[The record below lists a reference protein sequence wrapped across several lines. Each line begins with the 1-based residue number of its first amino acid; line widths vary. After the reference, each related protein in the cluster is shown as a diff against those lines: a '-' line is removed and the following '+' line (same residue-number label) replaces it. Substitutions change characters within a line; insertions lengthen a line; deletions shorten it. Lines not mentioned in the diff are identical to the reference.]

1 MSRTDDEPARP
12 DPDALLATARRETRG
27 GLRIFL
33 GAAPG
38 VGKTFAMLRTAGER
52 VAEGEDI
59 VLGVIESHGREET
72 EKLCAGIERLALT
85 PREHHGQ
92 RFFEFDLDAVLV
104 RAPKVVLV
112 DELAH
117 RNIPGGRHARRYQD
131 IEELLAAGIDVWTTL
146 NVQHIESLND
156 AVARITGIRM
166 RETVPDALIKG
177 ARDISL
183 IDLTP
188 DELIQRLRQGRV
200 YVPEQA
206 RAALEGFFSVTNLT
220 ALRELALQTM
230 AERIDSDVRDV
241 MGARGVAGPWPVRPR
256 ILVALSGRDEDATLV
271 RAAHRMAE
279 HRGVRWRAVHIDTG
293 RTSALARLALERSAQ
308 LIERLGGEVV
318 VLPGQ
323 RRVAELLDYAR
334 HHNMTTLMIGRGRP
348 RGWRFWHRSLGR
360 RLLREARAF
369 DLLVVAD
376 DSRADRPGRSTR
388 SLSPL
393 QRQEWLAPILVMGAS
408 LGLAL
413 VMDQVLALANLS
425 LVFLTGVLVT
435 ATVSGTRAAMISAVL
450 SALIYNFFFTDPR
463 LSLAMIQRDQLL
475 TVFFFFVVAMIGG
488 QLAGRARRQL
498 IALRAS
504 RDQTRRLLQFSRAL
518 AAAPDQDSVRATG
531 VTALADWLEVPAV
544 YLAREAGDETLQVLA
559 VHPSGVVLDSV
570 ARQAADWTWHHQ
582 RPSGHGSQTLAG
594 QRWRFIALVEK
605 SRILGVVGLALGDQS
620 APPPYDQEVLI
631 DTLISQ
637 LGMALARTRLVS
649 DLGAA
654 RLAEENERL
663 RSALL
668 SSVSHDLR
676 TPLASIIGAAGALRT
691 LDGQLSMQDK
701 QELLDGVLS
710 ESERLDRYIQNL
722 LDMTRLGH
730 GTLKIERDWVTL
742 GDLINAALARLRAA
756 LNGITLVRDWPE
768 DLPLLYV
775 HPALLEQALVNVIE
789 NAIRFSPAEGRIV
802 IRAACQIDALV
813 IRISD
818 EGPGIPEALREQVFD
833 MFFTGGEGDRGR
845 HGSGL
850 GLAICRGMVG
860 AHGGSINAEANP
872 DGHGTCIVIHL
883 PLEDRRDHAAAG
895 LDEQKRPDE
904 RKPADEREPL
914 DERKPLEKRAP
925 ADER

>member
-1 MSRTDDEPARP
+1 MTRTDDNDPTRP
-12 DPDALLATARRETRG
+12 DPDALLTTARREARG

-72 EKLCAGIERLALT
+72 ERLCVGIERLALT
-85 PREHHGQ
+85 TREHHGQ
-92 RFFEFDLDAVLV
+92 RFREFDLDAALA
-104 RAPKVVLV
+104 RAPGVVLV

-166 RETVPDALIKG
+166 RETVPDALINR

-230 AERIDSDVRDV
+230 AERIDSDVRDA

-256 ILVALSGRDEDATLV
+256 ILVALSGRAEDATLV

-293 RTSALARLALERSAQ
+293 RASPLVRLALERSTQ
-308 LIERLGGEVV
+308 LIEQLGGEVV

-323 RRVAELLDYAR
+323 HRVAELLDYAR
-334 HHNMTTLMIGRGRP
+334 RHNMTTLMIGRGQP

-376 DSRADRPGRSTR
+376 DSRTERQRRSKRP
-388 SLSPL
+388 LSPL
-393 QRQEWLAPILVMGAS
+393 QRQEWLHPVLIMGAS

-413 VMDQVLALANLS
+413 LMHQALALANLS
-425 LVFLTGVLVT
+425 LVFLTGVLLT
-435 ATVSGTRAAMISAVL
+435 ATLSGTRAAMLSAVL
-450 SALIYNFFFTDPR
+450 SALIYNFFFTEPR

-518 AAAPDQDSVRATG
+518 AAAPDQDSVRTTG
-531 VTALADWLEVPAV
+531 VTALADWLQVPAV

-559 VHPSGVVLDSV
+559 AHPGGVVLDPV

-605 SRILGVVGLALGDQS
+605 ARILGVVGLALGDQE
-620 APPPYDQEVLI
+620 APPYDQEVLI

-637 LGMALARTRLVS
+637 LGMAMARTRLVS

-691 LDGQLSMQDK
+691 LDDQLSREDK

-730 GTLKIERDWVTL
+730 GTLRIERDWVTL
-742 GDLINAALARLRAA
+742 SDLVNAALARLSTA

-789 NAIRFSPAEGRIV
+789 NAIRFSPPQGRIV
-802 IRAACQIDALV
+802 IRAARLADMLV

-833 MFFTGGEGDRGR
+833 MFFTGGAGDRGR

-860 AHGGSINAEANP
+860 AHGGSINAEASP

-883 PLEDRRDHAAAG
+883 PLVDRHDHA
-895 LDEQKRPDE
+895 DH
-904 RKPADEREPL
+904 DEREPL
-914 DERKPLEKRAP
+914 DERRPAGEKALPDQREHP
-925 ADER
+925 DER